1 MNDNEMFAATIKA
14 VALVLVTAFVTMA
27 ALDAVDK
34 ICSAWK
40 ESKSVRIIFTSE
52 TKGQTANGFEL

>member
-1 MNDNEMFAATIKA
+1 MSDNEMFAATIKA
-14 VALVLVTAFVTMA
+14 VALVLVTAFITMA

-40 ESKSVRIIFTSE
+40 ASKSVRIILTSE
-52 TKGQTANGFEL
+52 TKGE